1 MHRSLPLYRLI
12 TQLTGL
18 NLCRILA
25 TVGNKSVTKKVSK
38 KAIEDVDLARACDK
52 ILRPGAPI
60 ALRLQAGLLFGVS
73 RVYQRKC
80 QYMLTDVQ
88 RIQEHMMSFLR
99 SYGANQVD
107 PSVTRARQ
115 VVYSPQIERVIP
127 KMQEQTKLTI
137 TTYLPDPKT
146 S

>member
-1 MHRSLPLYRLI
+1 MFYSHEILANPQYGVSTI
-12 TQLTGL
+12 W
-18 NLCRILA
+18 ILA

-73 RVYQRKC
+73 KVYQRKC

-115 VVYSPQIERVIP
+115 VVDSPEFQKVIP
-127 KMQEQTKLTI
+127 
-137 TTYLPDPKT
+137 
-146 S
+146 

>member
-1 MHRSLPLYRLI
+1 MPRSFSLYRLI

-18 NLCRILA
+18 NLSRILA

-107 PSVTRARQ
+107 PDQTRARQ
-115 VVYSPQIERVIP
+115 VVGSPALQRVIP
-127 KMQEQTKLTI
+127 RIQALTKLTA
-137 TTYLPDPKT
+137 YLLDPRT
-146 S
+146 F